1 MPSISTRLIHE
12 EFHNEYSV
20 CRLAQTLH
28 QWVAGDSDELWC
40 EFLMARGVLDR
51 QAFEPRNQRMARD
64 YRAARVSAQDF
75 CDFYIATLA
84 GHSAQEWLPL
94 RQEFADTLIVPRFSP
109 AAIALVEQHRA
120 AGDLLVLTTAT
131 NRFLS
136 EPAAAYLGI
145 HNLVATECEFDEQGR
160 FNGRSRG
167 LGRKGALARTQSR
180 GPSLL
185 YSTPPVLRLALS
197 LVRFEWRAIATAARG
212 GGRGV
217 SRKRMA
223 FPWPA
228 PWSGFWRAGIPR

>member
-1 MPSISTRLIHE
+1 MRL
-12 EFHNEYSV
+12 
-20 CRLAQTLH
+20 TLFDLDH
-28 QWVAGDSDELWC
+28 TLLAGDSDELWC

-167 LGRKGALARTQSR
+167 TLNMRDGKVQRLHEWLAARKLSLSECDSTLYSDSINDLPLLCAVRHAVAVDPDEQLARQAAQR
-180 GPSLL
+180 GWPVISLL
-185 YSTPPVLRLALS
+185 
-197 LVRFEWRAIATAARG
+197 
-212 GGRGV
+212 
-217 SRKRMA
+217 
-223 FPWPA
+223 
-228 PWSGFWRAGIPR
+228 